1 VLPRLKPNPALAEE
15 RPTTVLDA
23 VPEPDPADEPRPGSP
38 AVPDASER
46 AESSPVLRLIAQT
59 HAERRARADRMA
71 NLFPRPDDCDW
82 NVRELGYDRRRRA
95 PVS

>member
-1 VLPRLKPNPALAEE
+1 VHE
-15 RPTTVLDA
+15 
-23 VPEPDPADEPRPGSP
+23 PEPEVASPEAD
-38 AVPDASER
+38 
-46 AESSPVLRLIAQT
+46 AESPVLRLIAQT

-82 NVRELGYDRRRRA
+82 SVRELGYERHRRA